1 MKVYNVNVYDIDQ
14 FGIKYGKMGF
24 IKSIGKI
31 MVTKN
36 FFSAKEII
44 THQPIIVF
52 SNDSLLSRIDMEY
65 YKKYGYVL
73 GVNELSFAYKNMIFQ
88 GDLDEYAKEFLES
101 DFLKFLRKY
110 DSDALNQSR
119 IDYEI
124 EKTKRK
130 I

>member
-52 SNDSLLSRIDMEY
+52 SNDSLLSRI
-65 YKKYGYVL
+65 
-73 GVNELSFAYKNMIFQ
+73 
-88 GDLDEYAKEFLES
+88 
-101 DFLKFLRKY
+101 
-110 DSDALNQSR
+110 
-119 IDYEI
+119 
-124 EKTKRK
+124 
-130 I
+130 